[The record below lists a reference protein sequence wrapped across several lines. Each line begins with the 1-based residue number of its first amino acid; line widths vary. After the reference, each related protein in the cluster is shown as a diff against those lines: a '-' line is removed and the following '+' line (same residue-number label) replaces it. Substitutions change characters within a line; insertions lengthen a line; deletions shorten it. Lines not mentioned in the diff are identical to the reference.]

1 MVTVRVISN
10 SSGKPVKGKKVALG
24 IDALLSG
31 GVTHGKWTDEDGE
44 ASFNVEPNYG
54 QVFVS
59 GLTEYEGYLE
69 GTITVRI

>member
-31 GVTHGKWTDEDGE
+31 GVTQGKWTDEDGE
-44 ASFNVEPNYG
+44 ATFNVEPNYG

-59 GLTEYEGYLE
+59 GSTQYEGYLE